1 MANCY
6 IYYLLFTS
14 LSFYS
19 LFPNESMT
27 EAQSGNSSFSES
39 QSMSLAELQQQ
50 YQKLAAQLEELQKQ
64 LHQAQAE
71 RNQVLSFL
79 ENAAQERALLRSQLE
94 WVLYRLEQ
102 INPDQLQSILTQLSE
117 WFNHTQTPSYLS
129 SEIGIDYS
137 VLQNL
142 LAAGH
147 WKQADQQTWELILK
161 ASVREEEGWIIVP
174 EWENF
179 PCTDLN
185 TINWLWQHYSQG
197 QFGFGVQQ
205 QIWEAANTNYT
216 EFCDQVGWRV
226 REGWLYYEDLTFNLN
241 APAGHLPVIF
251 WRKRA
256 CYGVGKFTAGESIE
270 ALMLRLQIC
279 AQSFT

>member
-1 MANCY
+1 
-6 IYYLLFTS
+6 
-14 LSFYS
+14 
-19 LFPNESMT
+19 MT

-39 QSMSLAELQQQ
+39 QNMSLAELQQQ

-71 RNQVLSFL
+71 RNQVLALL
-79 ENAAQERALLRSQLE
+79 ENAAQERVLLRSQLE

-102 INPDQLQSILTQLSE
+102 INPEQLQSILIQLSE
-117 WFNHTQTPSYLS
+117 WFNNTQTPTYLS

-142 LAAGH
+142 LAAGN
-147 WKQADQQTWELILK
+147 WKKADQQTWELILK

-197 QFGFGVQQ
+197 QFGFSVQEK
-205 QIWEAANTNYT
+205 IWEAANTNYT

-226 REGWLYYEDLTFNLN
+226 RESWLYYEDLTFNLN

-279 AQSFT
+279 AQLFT